1 MYNQKVYCIV
11 IVVPYQDMV
20 DMAKEAF
27 EEHNQREIREGT
39 AKQGEYTYR
48 VIFHGDYEKDILPAV
63 EDADAV
69 IARGIMYHVLARKLG
84 ARVVELQISS
94 YDIIALLDSI
104 KKTGPHR
111 KIGAVGTVNM
121 FRNAEKIGEILGLSI
136 KNYIIDDAIGQE
148 IIDHMIADGCD
159 TIIGSYNA
167 CYIKDEIK

>member
-84 ARVVELQISS
+84 ARVVSFKSAPMIS
-94 YDIIALLDSI
+94 LLFWTQL
-104 KKTGPHR
+104 KR
-111 KIGAVGTVNM
+111 
-121 FRNAEKIGEILGLSI
+121 LGLTGRSELWGLSTCSGMQRRSG
-136 KNYIIDDAIGQE
+136 KYLGYRLRTTLLTTRS
-148 IIDHMIADGCD
+148 GRR
-159 TIIGSYNA
+159 
-167 CYIKDEIK
+167 